1 MNDKRAGSS
10 ELKIMKKSDKMPS
23 VSYRDYLDMDTDEEE
38 FGRQETPEPDEELS
52 LEPDKP
58 IFTNRELNTLV
69 DYVKNLTLVP
79 DADEFILSEKHADII
94 REYFRNP
101 SYTILT
107 IFYDGMEYRAHLDF
121 PSCVNRGLTYFL
133 RSSWQIYTVDN
144 FMSTVLYGSLNS
156 NVENSILKFM
166 ENIYA
171 PIAISHKD
179 WPKVTRDE
187 VFSNLNEF
195 LISLTDATYEPMG
208 LTILYV
214 PREGM
219 QSYQNNS
226 ENNGI
231 IERLER
237 VARYWIKQIRGVLCG
252 VNVPPKSA
260 YMTIIDELQ
269 FWNRRFENLSCLK
282 SQLSSETIITIVHI
296 LEKIKSSSVT
306 DFHRLVTEM
315 NALLIEASS
324 NITYLNLLA
333 DHCCDFEIPHGIN
346 DYAVKILLLIR
357 FIGIE
362 SEFYNSVDKIK
373 ALCQALGTQIVI
385 QCKKNIDLELV
396 LENDPEIGKNMLE
409 NCSNCC
415 EKFLEIFYQLTIMD
429 RTSDIMTFSKI
440 DEKTAFCHVN
450 TFIQRCQDLIEV
462 ADTRIVFDKS
472 KEVKKIGGARALEH
486 ELQYKKIQESFYET
500 LNKIKQNRDCILD
513 VTIFTWLQQISHFR
527 SQVDNIDNMMN
538 NLIHNI
544 FDDILNVEEG
554 LEALYS
560 MKSIDNKANTN
571 SELKYFSIDTATLL
585 HVKSNYLT
593 RQYNMLI
600 DASDWFDDNTPIF
613 IIEKYKRIQ
622 AFLTQKKNNL

>member
-1 MNDKRAGSS
+1 
-10 ELKIMKKSDKMPS
+10 
-23 VSYRDYLDMDTDEEE
+23 
-38 FGRQETPEPDEELS
+38 
-52 LEPDKP
+52 
-58 IFTNRELNTLV
+58 
-69 DYVKNLTLVP
+69 
-79 DADEFILSEKHADII
+79 
-94 REYFRNP
+94 
-101 SYTILT
+101 
-107 IFYDGMEYRAHLDF
+107 AHLDF

-195 LISLTDATYEPMG
+195 LINLTDATYEPMG

-226 ENNGI
+226 EDNGI

-362 SEFYNSVDKIK
+362 SEFYNSVHELIKSIKFRDKIK
-373 ALCQALGTQIVI
+373 ALCQALGTQIII
-385 QCKKNIDLELV
+385 Q
-396 LENDPEIGKNMLE
+396 
-409 NCSNCC
+409 
-415 EKFLEIFYQLTIMD
+415 Y
-429 RTSDIMTFSKI
+429 IMTFSKI

-486 ELQYKKIQESFYET
+486 ELQYKKIQESFYEA

-560 MKSIDNKANTN
+560 MKRFVIQKNLHKTLHNYWTFIWNLFDNELKQIIISIDNKANTN

-600 DASDWFDDNTPIF
+600 DASDWFDDKTPIF